1 MYRMILLGALM
12 MSSLANAQTYPQ
24 KPVHVIVPY
33 AAGGASDILARVL
46 GASLQEQWRQ
56 PVIVENR
63 VGAGGNIGTDY
74 VAKSAPDG
82 YTLLL
87 GDLSNFVIAPA
98 VYKSIPYDVLK
109 DFTPVITL
117 TYSPYMLLASPGFEP
132 RSLKDTI
139 AYAKAHP
146 GKLNWATTGLGSAPH
161 LAGLQFARLQGL
173 DWVYVPNK
181 GGAQANTDV
190 MGNTADLM
198 FNSMLAS
205 MNYVKGGKMRLLAM
219 TSKARHPDF
228 PDTPTVGEVVPGFV
242 AGGWQGL
249 LAPAGTPPAIINKL
263 NADLAAVLKQPE
275 IRQKLIQLGTEPV
288 GNTPAAVQ
296 KFVRDEKTRWADLIR
311 DTGLQ
316 LDL

>member
-1 MYRMILLGALM
+1 M

-56 PVIVENR
+56 PVIVENK

-98 VYKSIPYDVLK
+98 VYKNMPYDVLK

-117 TYSPYMLLASPGFEP
+117 TYSPYMLLASPGFEA

-219 TSKARHPDF
+219 TSKERHPDF